1 VDVNDGWWSKP
12 LNGGWWS
19 KPLNGGWWSLLVEEV
34 VVASFLYKKHMANQQ
49 YGRRSEVEN
58 LGIS

>member
-12 LNGGWWS
+12 LNDGWWS

-34 VVASFLYKKHMANQQ
+34 VVASFLYKKHMANQTNT
-49 YGRRSEVEN
+49 GEEVK
-58 LGIS
+58 